1 MRDMKYL
8 YAYKHKQTGNVI
20 LTRSVITS
28 KDWEMIEDHTK
39 PADSD
44 PEEKKQDAS
53 DSVSAASLDPAA
65 VTDSD
70 PEEKPAST
78 ATAAKKKAPTA
89 AKKSP
94 GKKV

>member
-1 MRDMKYL
+1 MRNMKYL

-44 PEEKKQDAS
+44 PEQESQEGEKQDSEEYQTHDTA
-53 DSVSAASLDPAA
+53 PA
-65 VTDSD
+65 
-70 PEEKPAST
+70 EKPAAAT
-78 ATAAKKKAPTA
+78 AAAKKKATTA
-89 AKKSP
+89 AKKST

>member
-1 MRDMKYL
+1 MRNMKYL

-39 PADSD
+39 PDDSA
-44 PEEKKQDAS
+44 PEQAS
-53 DSVSAASLDPAA
+53 QKGAKPDSEEYQTPDTAPA
-65 VTDSD
+65 
-70 PEEKPAST
+70 EKPAA
-78 ATAAKKKAPTA
+78 ATSAAKKKATTS
-89 AKKSP
+89 AKKST

>member
-39 PADSD
+39 PADSA
-44 PEEKKQDAS
+44 PEEKDQDAS

-65 VTDSD
+65 DSD
-70 PEEKPAST
+70 SAPEEKPA
-78 ATAAKKKAPTA
+78 ATAAASKKKAPSA
-89 AKKSP
+89 AKKAA

>member
-1 MRDMKYL
+1 MRNMKYL
-8 YAYKHKQTGNVI
+8 YAYKHKKTGNVI

-44 PEEKKQDAS
+44 PEQESQEGAKP
-53 DSVSAASLDPAA
+53 DSEEYQTLDTTKA
-65 VTDSD
+65 
-70 PEEKPAST
+70 EKPAETS
-78 ATAAKKKAPTA
+78 AAAKKKATTS
-89 AKKSP
+89 AKKST

>member
-20 LTRSVITS
+20 LTRSVISS

-39 PADSD
+39 PADSA
-44 PEEKKQDAS
+44 PEQASPEGEKP
-53 DSVSAASLDPAA
+53 DSEEYQTHDTAPA
-65 VTDSD
+65 
-70 PEEKPAST
+70 EKPAAAT
-78 ATAAKKKAPTA
+78 AAAKKKATTA
-89 AKKSP
+89 AKKST

>member
-28 KDWEMIEDHTK
+28 KDWELVKDNEK
-39 PADSD
+39 NADTTQTETAKD
-44 PEEKKQDAS
+44 DTAEAAQEAPEESKGNDTAPAEK
-53 DSVSAASLDPAA
+53 SAEAPAA
-65 VTDSD
+65 A
-70 PEEKPAST
+70 KKKA
-78 ATAAKKKAPTA
+78 ATAAKKST
-89 AKKSP
+89 

>member
-28 KDWEMIEDHTK
+28 QDWEMIEDHTK
-39 PADSD
+39 PADIA
-44 PEEKKQDAS
+44 PEEKDQDAA
-53 DSVSAASLDPAA
+53 DSVSTASPDPAA
-65 VTDSD
+65 DSD
-70 PEEKPAST
+70 SAPEEKPA
-78 ATAAKKKAPTA
+78 ATAAASKKKAPTA
-89 AKKSP
+89 AKKAA

>member
-39 PADSD
+39 PADSA
-44 PEEKKQDAS
+44 PEQASPDGEKP
-53 DSVSAASLDPAA
+53 DSEEYPTPDTTKA
-65 VTDSD
+65 
-70 PEEKPAST
+70 EKPA
-78 ATAAKKKAPTA
+78 AAPAAAKKKATTA
-89 AKKSP
+89 TKNSTT
-94 GKKV
+94 GKKA

>member
-20 LTRSVITS
+20 LTRSVIVS
-28 KDWEMIEDHTK
+28 KDWDMIEDHTN

-44 PEEKKQDAS
+44 PERESHEGAKP
-53 DSVSAASLDPAA
+53 DSEEYQTPDTAPA
-65 VTDSD
+65 
-70 PEEKPAST
+70 EKPA
-78 ATAAKKKAPTA
+78 AAPAAAKNKAPTA
-89 AKKSP
+89 AKKST

>member
-8 YAYKHKQTGNVI
+8 YAYRHKQTGNVI

-28 KDWEMIEDHTK
+28 QDWDLIEDHTK

-53 DSVSAASLDPAA
+53 DPVSAASLDPAA
-65 VTDSD
+65 VTDSA
-70 PEEKPAST
+70 PEEKPA
-78 ATAAKKKAPTA
+78 ATAATAKKKAPTA
-89 AKKSP
+89 AKKST

>member
-78 ATAAKKKAPTA
+78 ATAAKKKAPNA
-89 AKKSP
+89 AKKST

>member
-1 MRDMKYL
+1 MRNMKYL

-39 PADSD
+39 PADSA
-44 PEEKKQDAS
+44 PEQASPEGEKP
-53 DSVSAASLDPAA
+53 DSEEYQTPDTATA
-65 VTDSD
+65 
-70 PEEKPAST
+70 EKPAAAT
-78 ATAAKKKAPTA
+78 AAAKKKATTA
-89 AKKSP
+89 AKKST